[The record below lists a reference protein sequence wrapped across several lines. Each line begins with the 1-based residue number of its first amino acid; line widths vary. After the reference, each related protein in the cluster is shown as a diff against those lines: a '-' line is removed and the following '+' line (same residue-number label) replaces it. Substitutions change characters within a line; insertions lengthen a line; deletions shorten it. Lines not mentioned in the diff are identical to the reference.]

1 MPGLKKMLKKFLL
14 NCAFISLLL
23 FPSLGLGIQI
33 KGSAFYSGNWQGNAY
48 TSNKTGKFSH
58 CAISTQYKSGYML
71 LFSVNANSS
80 ITVSLAHS
88 KPIFRGV
95 KDFPLTLQIDRRQPI
110 YSTARYIS
118 DKQVGLT
125 LPDMAKSMWA
135 FKKGRLLII
144 KSYLGDLPFYLD
156 GTFKALDQTYECA
169 RKYYNF
175 KETLQAKRKPI
186 DNSLIYQAVTTM
198 ITDLNLKKF
207 SFIPEAEIPA
217 ILPGSTSKNTVLWQA
232 YDRKLIGGVQYLY
245 EPEVKN
251 LKSTDPSDMSYLS
264 SLCAG
269 DIMTGA
275 RNISGTD
282 NKVRELMS
290 VCDDGNEVRNTFLT
304 KFRFGD
310 YTFYNFF
317 SIDASI
323 EEIPNP
329 KSVNKNLSLKVV
341 NFIEGIK

>member
-1 MPGLKKMLKKFLL
+1 MIKKFLF
-14 NCAFISLLL
+14 NCSLVSLIMV
-23 FPSLGLGIQI
+23 PSIVLGIQI
-33 KGSAFYSGNWQGNAY
+33 KDSAFYSGNWQGNAY
-48 TSNKTGKFSH
+48 TSNKTGRFSH

-71 LFSVNANSS
+71 LFSVNRNSS
-80 ITVSLAHS
+80 LTVSLAHS
-88 KPIFRGV
+88 KPLFKGV

-110 YSTARYIS
+110 YSKARYIS

-125 LPDMAKSMWA
+125 LPDMANSIWA
-135 FKKGRLLII
+135 FKKGRILTI

-169 RKYYNF
+169 RKYFNF
-175 KETLQAKRKPI
+175 KLPTQAKRKPI

-207 SFIPEAEIPA
+207 SFISEADIPA
-217 ILPGSTSKNTVLWQA
+217 ILPGSTGKNTVLWEA

-251 LKSTDPSDMSYLS
+251 VKSTDPNDISYLS

-304 KFRFGD
+304 KFRFRD

-323 EEIPNP
+323 EEISNP

-341 NFIEGIK
+341 KFIEGIK